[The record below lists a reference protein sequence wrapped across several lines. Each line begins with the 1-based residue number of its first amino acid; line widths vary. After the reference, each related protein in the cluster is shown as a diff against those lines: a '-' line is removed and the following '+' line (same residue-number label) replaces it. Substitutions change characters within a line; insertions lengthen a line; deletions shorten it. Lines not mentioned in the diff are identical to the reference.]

1 MHKAKLSTWLLK
13 GTYPRLYLPI
23 LLIIALV
30 SGIRYHVLLSAEK
43 QEANARAAIELQ
55 RIGLIVLPLLAQAA
69 EPDAQSVEHLLQASA
84 SHLQPP
90 LKALH
95 WQGYSKRRPTGSFV
109 SSSWSHP
116 RKNLCI
122 PWKMGTLAS

>member
-69 EPDAQSVEHLLQASA
+69 EPARSPSNT
-84 SHLQPP
+84 SF
-90 LKALH
+90 
-95 WQGYSKRRPTGSFV
+95 RPAPATCN
-109 SSSWSHP
+109 
-116 RKNLCI
+116 RL
-122 PWKMGTLAS
+122 